1 MYSNTTDGASHL
13 STDRSEQMKKHEYSR
28 FFLKRVEKNWKPIE
42 IDPIAAEGNGYR
54 HRSWA
59 ELRLLVG
66 S

>member
-1 MYSNTTDGASHL
+1 
-13 STDRSEQMKKHEYSR
+13 MKKHEYSR